1 MGQFLGPFLVAYFE
15 VKYFSGPLGGRG
27 RYFFIKGCFQGLS
40 SVVYFRDSKRIFF
53 MVCLVVGVVI
63 RL

>member
-1 MGQFLGPFLVAYFE
+1 MGQFLRPFLVACFE
-15 VKYFSGPLGGRG
+15 VKYFSGPFGGKG
-27 RYFFIKGCFQGLS
+27 RYFFIRGRFQGLS
-40 SVVYFRDSKRIFF
+40 LVVYFRDSKRNFF